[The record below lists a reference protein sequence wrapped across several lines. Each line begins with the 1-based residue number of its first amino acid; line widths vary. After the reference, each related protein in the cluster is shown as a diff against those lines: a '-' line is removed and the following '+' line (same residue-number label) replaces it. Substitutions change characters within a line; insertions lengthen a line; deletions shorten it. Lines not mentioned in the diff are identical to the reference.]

1 MVGPTLILRMLSTR
15 KRLVPEQELELL
27 ISILTI
33 RFSFIGAWRSDLR
46 HAFFVAH
53 KIIYME
59 VSPKG
64 YYNNISVIYKV
75 NTNK

>member
-1 MVGPTLILRMLSTR
+1 MISVY
-15 KRLVPEQELELL
+15 LL
-27 ISILTI
+27 L
-33 RFSFIGAWRSDLR
+33 D
-46 HAFFVAH
+46 FVAH

-64 YYNNISVIYKV
+64 YNNNISVIYKV

>member
-1 MVGPTLILRMLSTR
+1 ML
-15 KRLVPEQELELL
+15 
-27 ISILTI
+27 
-33 RFSFIGAWRSDLR
+33 
-46 HAFFVAH
+46 FFVAH

-64 YYNNISVIYKV
+64 YNNISVIYKV

>member
-1 MVGPTLILRMLSTR
+1 MRSTR

-33 RFSFIGAWRSDLR
+33 RFSFIGAWRSNLR
-46 HAFFVAH
+46 HVFFVAH

-64 YYNNISVIYKV
+64 YNNISVIYKV